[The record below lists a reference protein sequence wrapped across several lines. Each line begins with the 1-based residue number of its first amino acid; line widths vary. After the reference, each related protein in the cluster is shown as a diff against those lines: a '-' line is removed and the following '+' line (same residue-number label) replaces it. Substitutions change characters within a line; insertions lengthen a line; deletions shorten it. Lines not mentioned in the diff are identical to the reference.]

1 MFTSALAPVVVT
13 VVVGI
18 DSDLVYMHAVLLVEV
33 LEVAA
38 SYIYKDSIILFYRQ
52 PSLVWSFSVR
62 VHLYQ

>member
-18 DSDLVYMHAVLLVEV
+18 DSDLVYTHAVLLVEV
-33 LEVAA
+33 LEVAV
-38 SYIYKDSIILFYRQ
+38 SYIHKDSIIFNRQ